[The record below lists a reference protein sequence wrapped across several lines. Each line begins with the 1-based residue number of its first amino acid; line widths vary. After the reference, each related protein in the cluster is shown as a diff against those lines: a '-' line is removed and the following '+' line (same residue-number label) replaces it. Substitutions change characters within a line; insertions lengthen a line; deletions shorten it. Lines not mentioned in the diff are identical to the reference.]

1 MKFAPHDAQWRMP
14 VSRNRVCVRRVS
26 PNDPLARRVAVAASR
41 FRCARSQERAHS
53 FRDGPPQAPMAKP
66 HRIPHKCDDKG
77 HTAVYRHFVKTFRWN
92 QEKNA
97 ELKRNRRIS
106 FEDVILAI
114 DSGGLLDV
122 VEHPNRRRYPNQAV
136 FVVVVAGYVHL
147 VPFVEEPEYLF
158 LKTII
163 PSRKATREYGIR
175 GKP

>member
-1 MKFAPHDAQWRMP
+1 M
-14 VSRNRVCVRRVS
+14 
-26 PNDPLARRVAVAASR
+26 
-41 FRCARSQERAHS
+41 
-53 FRDGPPQAPMAKP
+53 
-66 HRIPHKCDDKG
+66 
-77 HTAVYRHFVKTFRWN
+77 KTFRWN

-106 FEDVILAI
+106 FEDVVLAI

-122 VEHPNRRRYPNQAV
+122 VEHPNRQRYLKQAV
-136 FVVVVAGYVHL
+136 FVVVVTAYVYL
-147 VPFVEEPEYLF
+147 VPFVEEPEYIF